1 MTLRL
6 SAPLFSGPLFSGPLS
21 ALAGAAL
28 LAASV
33 LPAAADGG
41 VKLEYEVWAGGVR
54 VLEAEIVMRTTGDR
68 YRLDLEAELVGPPSW
83 VEEYNLVVFSEGTLG
98 GAGPQPEIFRQ
109 EERHDDDEPRWVQL
123 AYSGSLPLVDANT
136 NLEKKR
142 REPVTD
148 AQKQGSID
156 PLTGLLS
163 LVLQAAARGSC
174 EGSAAVFDGR
184 RRFDV
189 SLTDAGTGEMA
200 KSRLNA
206 YEGPTQRCE
215 VSLTPIAGYRYSGHD
230 KAQFPESVVLQGAE
244 LVPGLPPLPV
254 RLDTE
259 IEYGA
264 LILHLVDYE
273 AVEPTL
279 E

>member
-1 MTLRL
+1 MVRVI
-6 SAPLFSGPLFSGPLS
+6 P
-21 ALAGAAL
+21 ALAGAAFL
-28 LAASV
+28 SAATA
-33 LPAAADGG
+33 LPALADGG
-41 VKLEYEVWAGGVR
+41 ARLQYDVWAGGVR
-54 VLEAEIVMRTTGDR
+54 ILEAEITMRTEGER
-68 YRLDLEAELVGPPSW
+68 YRMDMEAELVGPPSW
-83 VEEYNLVVFSEGTLG
+83 VEEFSLVSFSEGTLG
-98 GAGPQPEIFRQ
+98 EAGPQPAIYRIES
-109 EERHDDDEPRWVQL
+109 EEGDDDHWVQL
-123 AYSGSLPLVDANT
+123 TFAGGFPTVEADT

-148 AQKQGSID
+148 EQKHGAID

-163 LVLQAAARGSC
+163 LVLQSAAQGSC
-174 EGSAAVFDGR
+174 EGTVPVFDGR

-189 SLTDAGTGEMA
+189 ELSDAGAGEVA

-215 VSLTPIAGYRYSGHD
+215 VSLTPIAGYRYTGAD
-230 KAQFPESVVLQGAE
+230 KAQFPESVVLQAAE
-244 LVPGLPPLPV
+244 LVPGMPALPV

-273 AVEPTL
+273 AIEASL

>member
-1 MTLRL
+1 MVRRV
-6 SAPLFSGPLFSGPLS
+6 P
-21 ALAGAAL
+21 ALAGAAFL
-28 LAASV
+28 SLTTA

-41 VKLEYEVWAGGVR
+41 ARLKYDVWAGGVR
-54 VLEAEIVMRTTGDR
+54 ILEAEITIRTSGQR
-68 YRLDLEAELVGPPSW
+68 YRMDMEAELVGPPSW
-83 VEEYNLVVFSEGTLG
+83 VEDYKLESYSEGVLG
-98 GAGPQPEIFRQ
+98 EAGPQPEIYRLES
-109 EERHDDDEPRWVQL
+109 EEDDEDHWVQL
-123 AYSGSLPLVDANT
+123 AYANGMPIVEADT

-142 REPVTD
+142 REPV
-148 AQKQGSID
+148 AEALKQDSVD

-163 LVLQAAARGSC
+163 LVLQAAAGNAC
-174 EGSAAVFDGR
+174 EGQVPVFDGR

-189 SLTDAGTGEMA
+189 SLTDAGAGEVA
-200 KSRLNA
+200 KSRINA
-206 YEGPTQRCE
+206 YEGPTRRCE

-273 AVEPTL
+273 AIEPTL
-279 E
+279 D